1 MSAAKARVK
10 VVVRCRPRA
19 GGGEEGDEGV
29 VKVMEEQQGLI
40 SIRAGGEEDATE
52 REFLFDDVLGERVGQ
67 EEAFERSSKA
77 MVDHVLEGFNAC
89 LFAYGQTGSGKTYT
103 IFGEEGKPGV
113 AVQAV
118 KLLFSNIEKKA
129 GKQKTLVYVSFLEL
143 YLDKIRDLV
152 QISSADGEVKVEG
165 NQGSR
170 PNSRPGTA
178 SSRRSDKQGEGP
190 VDLEIRE
197 NKNGGVYVQD
207 LRSVLVHNVED
218 VLALVKNGLNHRQT
232 YQTLMNEHSSRS
244 HTILTLT
251 VVSESGRGDGETIS
265 GKLNLVD
272 LAGCERLKRSGA
284 GDESSGIEDAGLRA
298 KEAVIINKSLS
309 TLGTVVMALAKGDAT
324 YVPYR
329 DSKLTRLLQD
339 SLGGNSFTT
348 LIATIHPR
356 AVDAEESLN
365 TLQFANRCKNVITQP
380 HINYLDAD
388 PEGQARIIEKLMREI
403 AELKDELAAQKEHYE
418 EKLQQR
424 ASMVGSSIETAASEV
439 EDGKHVAGGEHEKG
453 EGSRGTSRGSKRAHT
468 ADKHKPAAAVS
479 DNYVSALAEA
489 QAMSKE
495 MKEKFVRKNN
505 EFRAAQ
511 EASRKNEERLKRE
524 IEDYRQK
531 LFSLQEES
539 NSKVQSLE
547 MQLESQQA
555 KFEGEIEQ
563 LSQNNS
569 RLINDMDAALRSV
582 PEKLKL
588 DSEKLRGMDA
598 TIQQASAKKDAELT
612 EALRKAAEN
621 SEKMLGLQ
629 REQYEYWLNK
639 KNEDL
644 KNFITEF
651 EEYKTER
658 TAQVNSLES
667 HALYL
672 FDYCNALAT
681 VIANFEKGLYPV
693 YEKSGIKAV
702 QIPQKDKPQ
711 LMSPEVL
718 RDLSKYRKRADDFI
732 KAHPTGLNISF
743 SEKNPTGSAGPD
755 LIASPTGEGEEQAN
769 RLRLEV
775 SSLKEKLAATE
786 RKSAQTADELRAQ
799 IEQQVLSDLAD
810 HPTVEYIKQI
820 EDERNYY
827 REQLQEEVRRCK
839 DLRIALDSKQRVI
852 EKQTGTLEAMKGF
865 TRSNVNGS
873 RLPSVVGRSR

>member
-1 MSAAKARVK
+1 
-10 VVVRCRPRA
+10 
-19 GGGEEGDEGV
+19 
-29 VKVMEEQQGLI
+29 
-40 SIRAGGEEDATE
+40 
-52 REFLFDDVLGERVGQ
+52 
-67 EEAFERSSKA
+67 

-103 IFGEEGKPGV
+103 IFGEEDKPGV

-118 KLLFSNIEKKA
+118 KQLFHNIEKRS
-129 GKQKTLVYVSFLEL
+129 GKQKTLVYASFLEL
-143 YLDKIRDLV
+143 YLDKIRDLI
-152 QISSADGEVKVEG
+152 QISSDGESKPETKE
-165 NQGSR
+165 GSR

-178 SSRRSDKQGEGP
+178 SSRRSEKQGEGP

-207 LRSVLVHNVED
+207 LRSTPVHNVEE
-218 VLALVKNGLNHRQT
+218 VLAVISSGLRHRQT

-265 GKLNLVD
+265 GKLNMVD

-284 GDESSGIEDAGLRA
+284 GDEGSGIEDASLRA

-309 TLGTVVMALAKGDAT
+309 TLGTVVMALAKGDAS

-365 TLQFANRCKNVITQP
+365 TLQFANRCKNVVTQP

-388 PEGQARIIEKLMREI
+388 PEGQAKIIEKLMREI
-403 AELKDELAAQKEHYE
+403 AELKDEMAAQKEHYE
-418 EKLQQR
+418 EKLQHK
-424 ASMVGSSIETAASEV
+424 AGMMGSSIETAASEV
-439 EDGKHVAGGEHEKG
+439 EDGKHAGAEHDRG
-453 EGSRGTSRGSKRAHT
+453 EGSRGTSRGSKRAPT
-468 ADKHKPAAAVS
+468 TEKHKQAAAAS

-511 EASRKNEERLKRE
+511 ESSRKNEERLKRE

-531 LFSLQEES
+531 LFGLQEEMTA
-539 NSKVQSLE
+539 KVQNLE
-547 MQLESQQA
+547 MQLESQQT

-563 LSQNNS
+563 LRENNS

-588 DSEKLRGMDA
+588 DSEKLRAMDA
-598 TIQQASAKKDAELT
+598 TIMQASAKKDAELT

-644 KNFITEF
+644 KSFIAEF
-651 EEYKTER
+651 EEYKAER
-658 TAQVNSLES
+658 TAQVNTLES

-702 QIPQKDKPQ
+702 QIPNKDKPQ

-732 KAHPTGLNISF
+732 KSHPTGLSISF
-743 SEKNPTGSAGPD
+743 PDKNPAGTAAADPV
-755 LIASPTGEGEEQAN
+755 ASPTGEGDEHVN
-769 RLRLEV
+769 RLRQEV

-786 RKSAQTADELRAQ
+786 RKSAQTVDEIRAQ
-799 IEQQVLSDLAD
+799 VEQQVLSDLAD

-852 EKQTGTLEAMKGF
+852 EKQTGSLEAIKGF
-865 TRSNVNGS
+865 TRSNAHGS